1 MWEVI
6 NNILAVIGLIS
17 LVQTIIRTI
26 WAFTQNTEWID
37 NIRIEEHPLDI
48 DLEEDTDYVLDF
60 YPDMPERIENEC
72 ATQNLFIPQSTIIKS
87 VVLKKVKLIDTEN
100 GVQEKYERVHV
111 FHDVSPHNPICLVI
125 ERRHSIP
132 EFMLEWKTDY
142 GVTAQ
147 YYFGEN
153 CRNGVNS
160 FSGFRY
166 RVGFWAK
173 LRKVLDLK

>member
-17 LVQTIIRTI
+17 LVQAVIRTI
-26 WAFTQNTEWID
+26 WVFTQNSEWID
-37 NIRIEEHPLDI
+37 NISIEEYQLDV

-60 YPDMPERIENEC
+60 YPDVPERVDNEY
-72 ATQNLFIPQSTIIKS
+72 ATQNLFIPQSTIIKK
-87 VVLKKVKLIDTEN
+87 VVLKKVRLIEKEN
-100 GVQEKYERVHV
+100 NTLEKYERVHV

-132 EFMLEWKTDY
+132 EYMLEWKTDY

-153 CRNGVNS
+153 CRNGINS

-166 RVGFWAK
+166 HVGFWAK
-173 LRKVLDLK
+173 IRKVLDLK